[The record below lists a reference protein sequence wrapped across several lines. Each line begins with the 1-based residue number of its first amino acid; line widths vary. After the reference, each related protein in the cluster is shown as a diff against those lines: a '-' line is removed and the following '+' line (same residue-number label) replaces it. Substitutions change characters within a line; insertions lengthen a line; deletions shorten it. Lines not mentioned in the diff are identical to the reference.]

1 MGYNKLDSL
10 VANTRA
16 IGVAFQLRKE
26 QRKATGEERAVLQQ
40 YSGFGGIPYI
50 LSLDSENKSATE
62 TSEVNEALLQLSN
75 VLLNCVE
82 GVL

>member
-1 MGYNKLDSL
+1 MGYNKLNSL

-26 QRKATGEERAVLQQ
+26 QRKATVEERAVLQQ

-50 LSLDSENKSATE
+50 LSLDGENKSATE
-62 TSEVNEALLQLSN
+62 TSEVNEAL
-75 VLLNCVE
+75 VMFF
-82 GVL
+82 